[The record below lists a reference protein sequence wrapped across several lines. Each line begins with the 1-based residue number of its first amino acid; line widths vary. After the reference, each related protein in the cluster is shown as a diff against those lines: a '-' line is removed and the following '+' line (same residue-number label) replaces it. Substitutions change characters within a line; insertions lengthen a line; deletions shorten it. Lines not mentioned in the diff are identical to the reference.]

1 MWTWNERQILAK
13 TFLLVVLLFLSACS
27 AQKRAD
33 DDFLVDGKDPFDN
46 AFFADSPKWDS
57 SVLQQSEVLS
67 STEAMKESDEPKS
80 FLEKSEEA
88 LFGTV
93 LVGGMVAKLLFLP
106 FLGL

>member
-1 MWTWNERQILAK
+1 MWTTNERLLLVK
-13 TFLLVVLLFLSACS
+13 TLLIVVLLFLNACS
-27 AQKRAD
+27 AQKPVD
-33 DDFLVDGKDPFDN
+33 DDFLVDGKDPFDDE
-46 AFFADSPKWDS
+46 FFADSPKWDS

-67 STEAMKESDEPKS
+67 STEPMKESDEPKS
-80 FLEKSEEA
+80 FMEKSEEA